1 MEMTNLTEYASN
13 KSLEDLHCSSEL
25 TGEIHNQ
32 LIFLS
37 VINSFLSITAF
48 LGNTLIL
55 VALHKES
62 SLHPPSKL
70 LLRSLTTTDLC
81 VGIITQPLR
90 VTYFA
95 SLLIK
100 RWDICRNTFAIL
112 TIMGF
117 ILSSV
122 SLFTLAAISVDRLLA
137 LSLGIRYRQVVTL
150 KRISLT
156 VSLSWVCSAI
166 SSTLYFWSR
175 RIFALYSYTV
185 ISLCIITSI
194 VSYTKIFL
202 ALRQLQQRVN
212 QEQPGQ
218 TVPLNITRYKK
229 TVTSALWVQ
238 LALVACYLPF
248 VIVGIFNHRKSQS
261 PSVLVARFYSITLV
275 LLNSSLNPILYC
287 WKIKEVKQAVKDTI
301 RELFSYLF
309 NC

>member
-25 TGEIHNQ
+25 TGKIHNQ

-37 VINSFLSITAF
+37 MINSFLSITAF

-100 RWDICRNTFAIL
+100 RWDIFRNTFTIL
-112 TIMGF
+112 AIMGF

-137 LSLGIRYRQVVTL
+137 LLLGLRYRQVVTL
-150 KRISLT
+150 KRISVT
-156 VSLSWVCSAI
+156 VSLSWVLSAI
-166 SSTLYFWSR
+166 TSTLYFWSHL
-175 RIFALYSYTV
+175 IFVLYSYTV
-185 ISLCIITSI
+185 ISLCMITSI

-202 ALRQLQQRVN
+202 TLRQLSPRVN

-229 TVTSALWVQ
+229 TVASALWVQ
-238 LALVACYLPF
+238 FALVACYLPF
-248 VIVGIFNHRKSQS
+248 VIVGIFNHRKTPS
-261 PSVLVARFYSITLV
+261 PSV
-275 LLNSSLNPILYC
+275 
-287 WKIKEVKQAVKDTI
+287 
-301 RELFSYLF
+301 
-309 NC
+309 